1 MIGILAYGSLIT
13 HPGREIESIL
23 DHVIPD
29 VQTSF
34 PVEYTRRSRSRA
46 GAPTLVPVPTG
57 CGSPV
62 KAVVLVL
69 KKYTRKKKAQN
80 FLYRRELHQE
90 GDPTVNYDDQAQ
102 RQKRDALVI
111 ESMKN
116 QFGLS
121 VVYYA
126 ALKPNFTEIL
136 DAKCTLEEKAKLL
149 AQAAIDS
156 LTQETYAKGM
166 DGIQYLADNIEAG
179 VITALTEPYRQAIL
193 KKAGNNISNLGQT
206 RGLIAQERGIIA

>member
-13 HPGREIESIL
+13 HPGQEIESVL

-29 VQTSF
+29 VMTPF
-34 PVEYTRRSRSRA
+34 PVEYARKSGTRA
-46 GAPTLVPVPTG
+46 GAPTLVPVPIG
-57 CGSPV
+57 CGTPV

-69 KKYTRKKKAQN
+69 KKYTRKNKAQN

-90 GDPTVNYDDQAQ
+90 RDLKVIYDDQAQ

-111 ESMKN
+111 ETMKN

-121 VVYYA
+121 VIYYT

-136 DAKCTLEEKAKLL
+136 DAKRTLEEKAELL
-149 AQAAIDS
+149 ARAAIDS
-156 LTQETYAKGM
+156 VTQETYRKGM
-166 DGIQYLADNIEAG
+166 DGIQYLADNIDAG
-179 VITALTEPYRQAIL
+179 VRTALNVTYCQVLLDKARDAHDLRQARKI
-193 KKAGNNISNLGQT
+193 
-206 RGLIAQERGIIA
+206 IAQKKGIAL

>member
-13 HPGREIESIL
+13 HPGQEIESVL

-29 VQTSF
+29 VMTSF
-34 PVEYTRRSRSRA
+34 PVEYARRSRSRA
-46 GAPTLVPVPTG
+46 GAPTLVPVPIGGGT
-57 CGSPV
+57 PV

-90 GDPTVNYDDQAQ
+90 GDLKVIYDDQAQ

-111 ESMKN
+111 ETMKN

-121 VVYYA
+121 VIYYT

-136 DAKCTLEEKAKLL
+136 DTKLTQEQKAELL
-149 AQAAIDS
+149 ARAAIDS
-156 LTQETYAKGM
+156 VTQGTYAKEM
-166 DGIQYLADNIEAG
+166 DGLQYLADNIEAG
-179 VITALTEPYRQAIL
+179 VVTVLTEVYAQAIL
-193 KKAGNNISNLGQT
+193 SKVGIVSNLSQA
-206 RGLIAQERGIIA
+206 RWFIAQKRGITA